1 MWWRRS
7 AGARRSPPYGC
18 SIDRCCAARAPPT
31 YFISI
36 SSQEAGNNL
45 QINCHF
51 YGGGAAG
58 CTRSAVRDDV
68 VQERV
73 KARLTSSWTLTLSPL
88 VCFIWFI
95 WVGMVLFIY
104 LCISIVFVLTI
115 YAPFCLLNVELLG
128 SFTSNLQHFET
139 FLVRKP
145 LWFGLRNDV
154 TSHQS
159 REQMQPPQFNGPVAP
174 AQEK

>member
-68 VQERV
+68 VPRKSQGE
-73 KARLTSSWTLTLSPL
+73 AHIQLDAHCQPAGLALFALFGWG
-88 VCFIWFI
+88 WFY
-95 WVGMVLFIY
+95 LFIY

-115 YAPFCLLNVELLG
+115 YFSFLYFWGLSLPICSILRRFLSENLCGLALG
-128 SFTSNLQHFET
+128 M
-139 FLVRKP
+139 
-145 LWFGLRNDV
+145 
-154 TSHQS
+154 TSHHIS
-159 REQMQPPQFNGPVAP
+159 
-174 AQEK
+174 